1 MKTTVFSAALILF
14 VGCTTPKDETAPKYE
29 LSERAEQEMLKNF
42 AKHYNLHHRFAL
54 QRDREISTYY
64 GVLGIPQ
71 MVLIDQKGNVRMIKV
86 GSGEQNAR
94 DLENLTRELLGL
106 TSLKEPADEHDKT
119 TTKSLADSRNILRNN
134 PNDLNAYNDYMRSFS
149 AQFYSLLNNDSNK
162 AETLVNQEKEFIDSL
177 EKPSD
182 EKVNFTYQRL
192 LYTPTNYRTLI
203 KVETSSLDE
212 LKIDLESN
220 PGSSTARRLYQM
232 KVSREI
238 PSSLIYN
245 TPAAAEKKVQAEKK
259 FLESIRSKVTEQI
272 KDPDSIEK
280 VTASINSLIER
291 YLGGIERRIASA
303 KRHEELL
310 TKGKIMPLPDLDW
323 VNGSAMTDEDLKGK
337 VVLLDFW
344 AVWCGP
350 CIATI
355 PHLRDW
361 HENYSDKGLEVIG
374 VTSYYKRYDWQDGKL
389 VRLEAPKQAK

>member
-1 MKTTVFSAALILF
+1 
-14 VGCTTPKDETAPKYE
+14 
-29 LSERAEQEMLKNF
+29 
-42 AKHYNLHHRFAL
+42 
-54 QRDREISTYY
+54 
-64 GVLGIPQ
+64 
-71 MVLIDQKGNVRMIKV
+71 
-86 GSGEQNAR
+86 
-94 DLENLTRELLGL
+94 
-106 TSLKEPADEHDKT
+106 
-119 TTKSLADSRNILRNN
+119 
-134 PNDLNAYNDYMRSFS
+134 MRSFS

-220 PGSSTARRLYQM
+220 LGSSTARRLYQM

-272 KDPDSIEK
+272 KDPDSTEK
-280 VTASINSLIER
+280 VTKDINYLIER
-291 YLGGIERRIASA
+291 YIGAIERRIASA
-303 KRHEELL
+303 KRHQELL

>member
-1 MKTTVFSAALILF
+1 M
-14 VGCTTPKDETAPKYE
+14 
-29 LSERAEQEMLKNF
+29 
-42 AKHYNLHHRFAL
+42 
-54 QRDREISTYY
+54 
-64 GVLGIPQ
+64 
-71 MVLIDQKGNVRMIKV
+71 
-86 GSGEQNAR
+86 
-94 DLENLTRELLGL
+94 
-106 TSLKEPADEHDKT
+106 
-119 TTKSLADSRNILRNN
+119 
-134 PNDLNAYNDYMRSFS
+134 
-149 AQFYSLLNNDSNK
+149 
-162 AETLVNQEKEFIDSL
+162 
-177 EKPSD
+177 
-182 EKVNFTYQRL
+182 
-192 LYTPTNYRTLI
+192 I

-220 PGSSTARRLYQM
+220 LGSSTARRLYQM

-280 VTASINSLIER
+280 VTTSINSLIER

>member
-1 MKTTVFSAALILF
+1 
-14 VGCTTPKDETAPKYE
+14 
-29 LSERAEQEMLKNF
+29 
-42 AKHYNLHHRFAL
+42 
-54 QRDREISTYY
+54 
-64 GVLGIPQ
+64 
-71 MVLIDQKGNVRMIKV
+71 
-86 GSGEQNAR
+86 
-94 DLENLTRELLGL
+94 
-106 TSLKEPADEHDKT
+106 
-119 TTKSLADSRNILRNN
+119 
-134 PNDLNAYNDYMRSFS
+134 
-149 AQFYSLLNNDSNK
+149 
-162 AETLVNQEKEFIDSL
+162 
-177 EKPSD
+177 
-182 EKVNFTYQRL
+182 
-192 LYTPTNYRTLI
+192 
-203 KVETSSLDE
+203 
-212 LKIDLESN
+212 
-220 PGSSTARRLYQM
+220 M

-245 TPAAAEKKVQAEKK
+245 TPAAAEKKVQTEKK
-259 FLESIRSKVTEQI
+259 FLESIRSKVTEKI
-272 KDPDSIEK
+272 KDPDSIEN
-280 VTASINSLIER
+280 VTKAIDSLIER

-303 KRHEELL
+303 KRHQELL